1 MANLDYII
9 DEVEKLKEKEK
20 KLENEA
26 IQAAETEKKLKS
38 LEKHLDPEKNWKME
52 KKKTEYIDSHP
63 DSWKKKGGS
72 RGFIETD
79 EGTKWGSLNK
89 ENKFIF
95 DDDKE
100 EVIENDSIIDDKDE
114 VIVDD
119 KDKVVDDK
127 IEINGGEAL
136 NTIIKNDLKN
146 NDGDGDEKEKTG
158 FAKFTQ
164 TVGKA
169 FEHIATGLPK
179 KMEEVWADK
188 DRKRNFLRGLYIIN
202 ESSGITP
209 LSQAK
214 SPLGKIS
221 SGIIKAE
228 KQFTAE
234 DLAKYKAMNP
244 MRRYKSH
251 DEEAIIK
258 SFEKWQGKFDTNKN
272 AYEAVFAKY
281 NLAKNIA
288 LKKGELPTGI
298 LNKTFRNIKAFL
310 AEVPGGEELYNQL
323 AATFADEDYIKKHG
337 NKMGLDEQ
345 VIFNDLFQAATYAQV
360 VKEVK
365 ELYPVSNKDIETL
378 LKAKGDIGS
387 KPEALRRLIAAQMAT
402 REIALGSEKFAYE
415 FFRLED
421 PQFENN
427 AVLAS
432 EKMIADKL
440 RKENIVTDV
449 TLKTLFGSKD
459 DVTDAGYISA
469 YYYQTMKVKEKDLID
484 DPYTIFVTAE
494 KSKEKEIQRIIEE
507 NQKKKELP

>member
-1 MANLDYII
+1 MSNLDYII
-9 DEVEKLKEKEK
+9 NEVEKLKENEK
-20 KLENEA
+20 KLENEV

-38 LEKHLDPEKNWKME
+38 LEKHLDPEKNWKMN

-221 SGIIKAE
+221 SGVIKAE
-228 KQFTAE
+228 KQFAAE
-234 DLAKYKAMNP
+234 DLAKYKAENP
-244 MRRYKSH
+244 MRRYPSIAEKSIS
-251 DEEAIIK
+251 DD
-258 SFEKWQGKFDTNKN
+258 FDGWKERIRDTKK
-272 AYEAVFAKY
+272 AFAVADKY

-288 LKKGELPTGI
+288 LDGKELPTGI
-298 LNKTFRNIKAFL
+298 LNKTFANLKAFL
-310 AEVPGGEELYNQL
+310 SDVPGGQAIYDQL
-323 AATFADEDYIKKHG
+323 TATFSNEDYIKEHG

-440 RKENIVTDV
+440 RKENIVTDE
-449 TLKTLFGSKD
+449 TLKTLFGSTK
-459 DVTDAGYISA
+459 DVTNAGYISA

-494 KSKEKEIQRIIEE
+494 KSKEKEIERIIEE
-507 NQKKKELP
+507 NQK